1 MARFVAHGFGV
12 VVAMNLPV
20 ALGAVILEPQSR
32 ASLPPK
38 RQSAKTSNQVTKV
51 ARVPCLLLQTT
62 SYQLYGSQ
70 TLHLHDNCRKKADF
84 MAKRKIAGDEFR
96 VCFQAY
102 RCEKR

>member
-32 ASLPPK
+32 ASTATK
-38 RQSAKTSNQVTKV
+38 KTICQNIEPGNESRSCSLFVTANNFISV
-51 ARVPCLLLQTT
+51 VR
-62 SYQLYGSQ
+62 SQ